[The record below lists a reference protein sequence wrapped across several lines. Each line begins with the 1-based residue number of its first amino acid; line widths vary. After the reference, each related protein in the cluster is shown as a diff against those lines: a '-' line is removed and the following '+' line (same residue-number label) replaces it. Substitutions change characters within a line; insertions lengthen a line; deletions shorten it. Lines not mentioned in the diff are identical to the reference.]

1 MGAMVVLMAVV
12 LSISFGKDPFTNR
25 EDAVGYIVVDKDGE
39 VSKYIVI
46 EDKDG
51 EVKLVKTKDEP
62 KEILKQG
69 GKKKK

>member
-1 MGAMVVLMAVV
+1 MGAMVVLMVVV

-69 GKKKK
+69 GKKK